1 MALRV
6 ALATVLLAV
15 LVPGQTSAGGGTRDT
30 TTRMISQAR
39 GGGTPNGASTN
50 AVISQDLRYARII
63 AFESEASNLVAGDS
77 NDAKDVF
84 AIRRAGRFGN
94 RGTPWRPGRTQ
105 LVSRARGGGPA
116 NGPSFD
122 PAVDGNF
129 EHRATCVAFL
139 SDASNLSQGD
149 GDGATDAFLAKAPG
163 FRPKRISPGN
173 KGGDTT
179 AVAVS
184 GNCSRTAFV
193 TGGKL
198 YVRRGA
204 RTRRLRTRGT
214 PGNPAFSVGR
224 ASDLVFDTPRGI
236 YLSRGGTRR
245 PRRVARGGRN
255 PAFND
260 VRRQVIAYERQR
272 GGNTQ
277 IAFRRLGGRER
288 IASAYR
294 GRRGNRDSRDP
305 VIVNSGYF
313 IGFESGAS
321 NLPIKA
327 TGERGDRNGQPDAY
341 IYTDT
346 RKVTILESVNSS
358 LDPFRAG
365 ARRPDTSYYRN
376 YVVFDSSANSP
387 NAPPQVYLRYVGAV

>member
-1 MALRV
+1 MPLRV
-6 ALATVLLAV
+6 LLAAVLLAV
-15 LVPGQTSAGGGTRDT
+15 LVPVQTSAGGGTRDT
-30 TTRMISQAR
+30 TTRMISQAS
-39 GGGTPNGASTN
+39 GGGAPNGASTN

-63 AFESEASNLVAGDS
+63 AFESEASNLVAGDT
-77 NDAKDVF
+77 NRVKDVF
-84 AIRRAGRFGN
+84 AIRRAGSYGN
-94 RGTPWRPGRTQ
+94 RGTPWRPGKTQ
-105 LVSRARGGGPA
+105 LVSRGRNGQPA

-129 EHRATCVAFL
+129 ERRARCVAFL
-139 SDASNLSQGD
+139 SDASNLSRGD
-149 GDGATDAFLAKAPG
+149 GDGVTDAFLAKAPG

-184 GNCSRTAFV
+184 GDCSRTAFI

-204 RTRRLRTRGT
+204 RTRRVRTRGT

-224 ASDLVFDTPRGI
+224 ESDLVFDAKGGV

-260 VRRQVIAYERQR
+260 VRRPVIAYEKRR
-272 GGNTQ
+272 GGNVQ

-288 IASAYR
+288 IATRYR
-294 GRRGNRDSRDP
+294 GQAGNGDSRDP

-313 IGFESGAS
+313 IGFETDAS

-327 TGERGDRNGQPDAY
+327 TGERGDRNAQPDAY

-346 RKVTILESVNSS
+346 RKVTILESVDSGLN
-358 LDPFRAG
+358 PFRTG

-376 YVVFDSSANSP
+376 YVVFDSSANSAS
-387 NAPPQVYLRYVGAV
+387 APPQVYLRYVGGI

>member
-1 MALRV
+1 MAPRAV
-6 ALATVLLAV
+6 LAAVLLVV
-15 LVPGQTSAGGGTRDT
+15 LLPGQTSAGGGTRDT
-30 TTRMISQAR
+30 TTRLISQAR

-84 AIRRAGRFGN
+84 AIRRAGRYGN
-94 RGTPWRPGRTQ
+94 RGTRWRPGRTQ
-105 LVSRARGGGPA
+105 LVSRGRNGQPA

-129 EHRATCVAFL
+129 DRKARCVAFL
-139 SDASNLSQGD
+139 SDASNLSRGD
-149 GDGATDAFLAKAPG
+149 ADGVTDAFLAKAPR
-163 FRPKRISPGN
+163 FRPKRISPGR
-173 KGGDTT
+173 GGDTT

-184 GNCSRTAFV
+184 GDCSRTAFV

-204 RTRRLRTRGT
+204 RTRRVRTRGT

-224 ASDLVFDTPRGI
+224 ASDLVFDAPRGV

-245 PRRVARGGRN
+245 PRLVARGGRN

-260 VRRQVIAYERQR
+260 VRRPIVAYERRR
-272 GGNTQ
+272 GGTVQ

-288 IASAYR
+288 VASRYR
-294 GRRGNRDSRDP
+294 GRAGNRDSRDP
-305 VIVNSGYF
+305 VVVNSGFF
-313 IGFESGAS
+313 IGFESDAS

-376 YVVFDSSANSP
+376 YVVFDSSANNA
-387 NAPPQVYLRYVGAV
+387 NAPPQVYLRYVGGI